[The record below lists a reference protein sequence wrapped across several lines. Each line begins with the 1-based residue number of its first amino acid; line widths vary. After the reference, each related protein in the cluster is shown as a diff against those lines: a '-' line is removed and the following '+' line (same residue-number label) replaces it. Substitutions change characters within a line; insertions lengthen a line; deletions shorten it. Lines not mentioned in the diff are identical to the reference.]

1 MEVVKEYISYLK
13 DKKKLS
19 ENTVSSYFIDIK
31 KYIEYLDQNEI
42 KISGVVENDIIGYL
56 IKLEKDNISVA
67 TVSRM
72 ISSIKSFHDYLFSN
86 HISKNNPAKS
96 IKKPKVEKNDLDILT
111 EVEIESLLNFPKL
124 ITPKQIRDKAIFE
137 VLYGTGMKVSEL
149 VEMNIDSVELDMDYI
164 CCSTNK
170 NQRIIPLSDITRLY
184 LEKYIKEYFIDA
196 DGLGIRR
203 ADVHPRV
210 TENIPQIV
218 EFIEELIVKGYAYES
233 NGDVYFDTQ
242 AFKSY
247 GKLSRQNLAELNI
260 GSRIEINEDKKNPM
274 DFALWKKKKEGEIG
288 WESPWS
294 EGRPGWHIEC
304 SVMSRRYLGDTI
316 DIHSGGQDLIF
327 PHHENEIA
335 QSEARSGKIF
345 SNYWVHNGYINID
358 NQKMSKSLNNF
369 FTVREISE
377 EMDLEIV
384 RFFMLSA
391 HYRGPVNYS
400 KDLLDQAKSGMMRLY
415 NSKNRM
421 EFLISMATGELKEDE
436 KANFEKLPLYKEEF
450 IKAMDD
456 DLNTADAITAIFE
469 LVTFINTTAND
480 DSSKAYVEAGLKLF
494 EELTG
499 VLNIVQK
506 KDDVDEAKIDDLIEK
521 RTLAKKSKD
530 FAESDRIRDEL
541 KEMGIELLD
550 TRQGTTWTKI
560 K

>member
-1 MEVVKEYISYLK
+1 MKLYNTLTRKKEEFIPIEDNKVRMYSCGPTVYNYFHIGNARPFIMFDLLRNYLIYRGYEVTFVQNFTDVDDKIIKRANEEGISPFEVA
-13 DKKKLS
+13 D
-19 ENTVSSYFIDIK
+19 
-31 KYIEYLDQNEI
+31 KYI
-42 KISGVVENDIIGYL
+42 
-56 IKLEKDNISVA
+56 A
-67 TVSRM
+67 
-72 ISSIKSFHDYLFSN
+72 
-86 HISKNNPAKS
+86 
-96 IKKPKVEKNDLDILT
+96 
-111 EVEIESLLNFPKL
+111 
-124 ITPKQIRDKAIFE
+124 
-137 VLYGTGMKVSEL
+137 
-149 VEMNIDSVELDMDYI
+149 
-164 CCSTNK
+164 
-170 NQRIIPLSDITRLY
+170 
-184 LEKYIKEYFIDA
+184 EYFRDA

-210 TENIPQIV
+210 TENIPQII
-218 EFIEELIVKGYAYES
+218 EFIEELIEKGYAYES
-233 NGDVYFDTQ
+233 AGDVYFDTQ
-242 AFKSY
+242 KFKDY
-247 GKLSRQNLAELNI
+247 GKLSRQNLAELNL
-260 GSRIEINEDKKNPM
+260 GSRIEVNEDKRHPM
-274 DFALWKKKKEGEIG
+274 DFALWKSKKEGEIG

-335 QSEARSGKIF
+335 QSEARSGKPF
-345 SNYWVHNGYINID
+345 SNFWVHNGYINID

-369 FTVREISE
+369 FTVREISD

-400 KDLLDQAKSGMMRLY
+400 KELLDQAKAGMTRLY

-421 EFLISMATGELKEDE
+421 EFLLSMAESGIREEE
-436 KANFEKLPLYKEEF
+436 KANLEKLPEF
-450 IKAMDD
+450 KKAFIDAMDD

-469 LVTFINTTAND
+469 LVSFVNTTAKD
-480 DSSKAYVEAGLKLF
+480 ESSKEYVEECLAIF
-494 EELTG
+494 SELTG
-499 VLNIVQK
+499 VLNIIQK
-506 KDDVDEAKIDDLIEK
+506 KDEVDEEKINELIEK
-521 RTLAKKSKD
+521 RTAAKKNKD

>member
-1 MEVVKEYISYLK
+1 MKLYNTLTRKKEEFIPIEDNKVRMYSCGPTVYNYFHIGNARPFIMFDLLRNYLIYRGYEVTFVQNFTDVD
-13 DKKKLS
+13 DK
-19 ENTVSSYFIDIK
+19 IIK
-31 KYIEYLDQNEI
+31 KANEEG
-42 KISGVVENDIIGYL
+42 IS
-56 IKLEKDNISVA
+56 
-67 TVSRM
+67 
-72 ISSIKSFHDYLFSN
+72 
-86 HISKNNPAKS
+86 P
-96 IKKPKVEKNDLDILT
+96 
-111 EVEIESLLNFPKL
+111 
-124 ITPKQIRDKAIFE
+124 FE
-137 VLYGTGMKVSEL
+137 VA
-149 VEMNIDSVELDMDYI
+149 D
-164 CCSTNK
+164 
-170 NQRIIPLSDITRLY
+170 
-184 LEKYIKEYFIDA
+184 KYIAEYFRDA

-210 TENIPQIV
+210 TENIPQII
-218 EFIEELIVKGYAYES
+218 EFIEELIEKGYAYES
-233 NGDVYFDTQ
+233 AGDVYFDTQ
-242 AFKSY
+242 KFKDY
-247 GKLSRQNLAELNI
+247 GKLSRQNLAELNL
-260 GSRIEINEDKKNPM
+260 GSRIEVNEDKRHPM
-274 DFALWKKKKEGEIG
+274 DFALWKSKKEGEIG

-335 QSEARSGKIF
+335 QSEARSGKPF
-345 SNYWVHNGYINID
+345 SNFWVHNGYINID

-369 FTVREISE
+369 FTVREISD

-400 KDLLDQAKSGMMRLY
+400 KELLDQAKAGMTRLY

-421 EFLISMATGELKEDE
+421 EFLLSMAESGIREEE
-436 KANFEKLPLYKEEF
+436 KANLEKLPEF
-450 IKAMDD
+450 KKAFIDAMDD

-469 LVTFINTTAND
+469 LVSFVNTTAKD
-480 DSSKAYVEAGLKLF
+480 ESSKEYIEQCLAIF
-494 EELTG
+494 SELTG
-499 VLNIVQK
+499 VLNIIQK
-506 KDDVDEAKIDDLIEK
+506 KDDVDEEKINELIEK
-521 RTLAKKSKD
+521 RTAAKKNKD

>member
-1 MEVVKEYISYLK
+1 MKLYNTLTRKKEEFIPIEDNKVRMYSCGPTVYNYFHIGNARPFIMFDLLRNYLIYRGYEVTFVQNFTDVDDKIIKRANEEGISPFEVA
-13 DKKKLS
+13 D
-19 ENTVSSYFIDIK
+19 
-31 KYIEYLDQNEI
+31 KYI
-42 KISGVVENDIIGYL
+42 
-56 IKLEKDNISVA
+56 A
-67 TVSRM
+67 
-72 ISSIKSFHDYLFSN
+72 
-86 HISKNNPAKS
+86 
-96 IKKPKVEKNDLDILT
+96 
-111 EVEIESLLNFPKL
+111 
-124 ITPKQIRDKAIFE
+124 
-137 VLYGTGMKVSEL
+137 
-149 VEMNIDSVELDMDYI
+149 
-164 CCSTNK
+164 
-170 NQRIIPLSDITRLY
+170 
-184 LEKYIKEYFIDA
+184 EYFRDA

-210 TENIPQIV
+210 TENIPQII
-218 EFIEELIVKGYAYES
+218 EFIEELIEKGYAYES
-233 NGDVYFDTQ
+233 AGDVYFDTQ
-242 AFKSY
+242 KFKDY
-247 GKLSRQNLAELNI
+247 GKLSRQNLAELNL
-260 GSRIEINEDKKNPM
+260 GSRIEVNEDKRHPM
-274 DFALWKKKKEGEIG
+274 DFALWKSKKEGEIG

-335 QSEARSGKIF
+335 QSEARSGKQF
-345 SNYWVHNGYINID
+345 SNFWVHNGYINID

-400 KDLLDQAKSGMMRLY
+400 KELLDQAKAGMTRLY

-421 EFLISMATGELKEDE
+421 EFLLSMAESGIREEE
-436 KANFEKLPLYKEEF
+436 KANLEKLPEF
-450 IKAMDD
+450 KKAFIDAMDD

-469 LVTFINTTAND
+469 LVSFVNTTAKD
-480 DSSKAYVEAGLKLF
+480 ESSKEYVEECLAIF
-494 EELTG
+494 SELTG
-499 VLNIVQK
+499 VLNIIQK
-506 KDDVDEAKIDDLIEK
+506 KDDVDEEKINELIEK
-521 RTLAKKSKD
+521 RTAAKKNKD

>member
-1 MEVVKEYISYLK
+1 MKLYNTLTRKKEEFIPIEDNKVRMYSCGPTVYNYFHIGNARPFIMFDLLRNYLIYRGYEVTFVQNFTDVDDKIIKRANEEGISPFEVA
-13 DKKKLS
+13 D
-19 ENTVSSYFIDIK
+19 
-31 KYIEYLDQNEI
+31 KYI
-42 KISGVVENDIIGYL
+42 
-56 IKLEKDNISVA
+56 A
-67 TVSRM
+67 
-72 ISSIKSFHDYLFSN
+72 
-86 HISKNNPAKS
+86 
-96 IKKPKVEKNDLDILT
+96 
-111 EVEIESLLNFPKL
+111 
-124 ITPKQIRDKAIFE
+124 
-137 VLYGTGMKVSEL
+137 
-149 VEMNIDSVELDMDYI
+149 
-164 CCSTNK
+164 
-170 NQRIIPLSDITRLY
+170 
-184 LEKYIKEYFIDA
+184 EYFGDA

-210 TENIPQIV
+210 TENIPQII
-218 EFIEELIVKGYAYES
+218 EFIEELIEKGYAYES
-233 NGDVYFDTQ
+233 AGDVYFDTQ
-242 AFKSY
+242 KFKDY
-247 GKLSRQNLAELNI
+247 GKLSRQNLAELNL
-260 GSRIEINEDKKNPM
+260 GSRIEVNEDKRHPM
-274 DFALWKKKKEGEIG
+274 DFALWKSKKEGEIG

-335 QSEARSGKIF
+335 QSEARSGKPF
-345 SNYWVHNGYINID
+345 SNFWVHNGYINID

-369 FTVREISE
+369 FTVREISD

-400 KDLLDQAKSGMMRLY
+400 KELLDQAKAGMTRLY

-421 EFLISMATGELKEDE
+421 EFLLSMAESGIREEE
-436 KANFEKLPLYKEEF
+436 KANLEKLPEF
-450 IKAMDD
+450 KKAFIDAMDD

-469 LVTFINTTAND
+469 LVSFVNTTAKD
-480 DSSKAYVEAGLKLF
+480 ESSKEYIEQCLAIF
-494 EELTG
+494 SELTG
-499 VLNIVQK
+499 VLNIIQK
-506 KDDVDEAKIDDLIEK
+506 KDDVDEENINELIEK
-521 RTLAKKSKD
+521 RTAAKKNKD

>member
-1 MEVVKEYISYLK
+1 MKLYNTLTRKKEEFIPIEDNKVRMYSCGPTVYNYFHIGNARPFIMFDLLRNYLIYRGYEVTFVQNFTDVDDKIIKRANEEGISPFEVA
-13 DKKKLS
+13 D
-19 ENTVSSYFIDIK
+19 
-31 KYIEYLDQNEI
+31 KYI
-42 KISGVVENDIIGYL
+42 
-56 IKLEKDNISVA
+56 A
-67 TVSRM
+67 
-72 ISSIKSFHDYLFSN
+72 
-86 HISKNNPAKS
+86 
-96 IKKPKVEKNDLDILT
+96 
-111 EVEIESLLNFPKL
+111 
-124 ITPKQIRDKAIFE
+124 
-137 VLYGTGMKVSEL
+137 
-149 VEMNIDSVELDMDYI
+149 
-164 CCSTNK
+164 
-170 NQRIIPLSDITRLY
+170 
-184 LEKYIKEYFIDA
+184 EYFRDA

-210 TENIPQIV
+210 TENIPQIID
-218 EFIEELIVKGYAYES
+218 FIEELIEKGYAYES
-233 NGDVYFDTQ
+233 AGDVYFDTQ
-242 AFKSY
+242 KFKDY
-247 GKLSRQNLAELNI
+247 GKLSRQNLAELNL
-260 GSRIEINEDKKNPM
+260 GSRIEVNEDKRHPM
-274 DFALWKKKKEGEIG
+274 DFALWKSKKEGEIG

-335 QSEARSGKIF
+335 QSEARSGKPF
-345 SNYWVHNGYINID
+345 SNFWVHNGYINID

-369 FTVREISE
+369 FTVREISD

-400 KDLLDQAKSGMMRLY
+400 KELLDQAKAGMTRLY

-421 EFLISMATGELKEDE
+421 EFLLSMAESGIREEE
-436 KANFEKLPLYKEEF
+436 KANLEKLPEF
-450 IKAMDD
+450 KKAFIDAMDD

-469 LVTFINTTAND
+469 LVSFVNTTAKD
-480 DSSKAYVEAGLKLF
+480 ESSKEYIEQCLAIF
-494 EELTG
+494 SELTG
-499 VLNIVQK
+499 VLNIIQK
-506 KDDVDEAKIDDLIEK
+506 KDEVDEEKINELIEK
-521 RTLAKKSKD
+521 RTAAKKNKD

>member
-1 MEVVKEYISYLK
+1 MKLYNTLTRKKEEFIPIEDNKVRMYSCGPTVYNYFHIGNARPFIMFDLLRNYLIYRGYEVTFVQNFTDVDDKIIKRANEEGISPFEVA
-13 DKKKLS
+13 D
-19 ENTVSSYFIDIK
+19 
-31 KYIEYLDQNEI
+31 KYI
-42 KISGVVENDIIGYL
+42 
-56 IKLEKDNISVA
+56 A
-67 TVSRM
+67 
-72 ISSIKSFHDYLFSN
+72 
-86 HISKNNPAKS
+86 
-96 IKKPKVEKNDLDILT
+96 
-111 EVEIESLLNFPKL
+111 
-124 ITPKQIRDKAIFE
+124 
-137 VLYGTGMKVSEL
+137 
-149 VEMNIDSVELDMDYI
+149 
-164 CCSTNK
+164 
-170 NQRIIPLSDITRLY
+170 
-184 LEKYIKEYFIDA
+184 EYFRDA

-210 TENIPQIV
+210 TENIPQII
-218 EFIEELIVKGYAYES
+218 EFIEELIEKGYAYES
-233 NGDVYFDTQ
+233 AGDVYFDTQ
-242 AFKSY
+242 KFKDY
-247 GKLSRQNLAELNI
+247 GKLSRQNLAELNL
-260 GSRIEINEDKKNPM
+260 GSRIEVNEDKRHPM
-274 DFALWKKKKEGEIG
+274 DFALWKSKKEGEIG

-335 QSEARSGKIF
+335 QSEARSGKPF
-345 SNYWVHNGYINID
+345 SNFWVHNGYINID

-369 FTVREISE
+369 FTVREISD

-400 KDLLDQAKSGMMRLY
+400 KELLDQAKAGMTRLY

-421 EFLISMATGELKEDE
+421 EFLLSMAESGIREEE
-436 KANFEKLPLYKEEF
+436 KANLEKLPEF
-450 IKAMDD
+450 KKAFIDAMDD

-469 LVTFINTTAND
+469 LVSFVNTTAKD
-480 DSSKAYVEAGLKLF
+480 ESSKEYVEECLAIF
-494 EELTG
+494 SELTG
-499 VLNIVQK
+499 VLNIIQK
-506 KDDVDEAKIDDLIEK
+506 KDDVDEEKINELIEK
-521 RTLAKKSKD
+521 RTAAKKNKD

>member
-1 MEVVKEYISYLK
+1 MKLYNTLTRKKEEFIPIEDNKVRMYSCGPTVYNYFHIGNARPFIMFDLLRNYLIYRGYEVTFVQNFTDVDDKIIKRANEEGISPFEVA
-13 DKKKLS
+13 D
-19 ENTVSSYFIDIK
+19 
-31 KYIEYLDQNEI
+31 KYI
-42 KISGVVENDIIGYL
+42 
-56 IKLEKDNISVA
+56 A
-67 TVSRM
+67 
-72 ISSIKSFHDYLFSN
+72 
-86 HISKNNPAKS
+86 
-96 IKKPKVEKNDLDILT
+96 
-111 EVEIESLLNFPKL
+111 
-124 ITPKQIRDKAIFE
+124 
-137 VLYGTGMKVSEL
+137 
-149 VEMNIDSVELDMDYI
+149 
-164 CCSTNK
+164 
-170 NQRIIPLSDITRLY
+170 
-184 LEKYIKEYFIDA
+184 EYFRDA

-210 TENIPQIV
+210 TENIPQII
-218 EFIEELIVKGYAYES
+218 EFIEELIEKGYAYES
-233 NGDVYFDTQ
+233 AGDVYFDTQ
-242 AFKSY
+242 KFKDY
-247 GKLSRQNLAELNI
+247 GKLSRQNLAELNL
-260 GSRIEINEDKKNPM
+260 GSRIEVNEDKRHPM
-274 DFALWKKKKEGEIG
+274 DFALWKSKKEGEIG

-335 QSEARSGKIF
+335 QSEARSGKQF
-345 SNYWVHNGYINID
+345 SNFWVHNGYINID

-369 FTVREISE
+369 FTVREISD

-400 KDLLDQAKSGMMRLY
+400 KELLDQAKAGMTRLY

-421 EFLISMATGELKEDE
+421 EFLLSMAESGIREEE
-436 KANFEKLPLYKEEF
+436 KANLEKLPEF
-450 IKAMDD
+450 KKAFIDAMDD

-469 LVTFINTTAND
+469 LVSFVNTTAKD
-480 DSSKAYVEAGLKLF
+480 ESSKEYVEECLAIF
-494 EELTG
+494 SELTG
-499 VLNIVQK
+499 VLNIIQK
-506 KDDVDEAKIDDLIEK
+506 KDEVDEEKINELIEK
-521 RTLAKKSKD
+521 RTAAKKNKD

>member
-1 MEVVKEYISYLK
+1 MKLYNTLTRKKEEFIPIEDNKVRMYSCGPTVYNYFHIGNARPFIMFDLLRNYLIYRGYEVTFVQNFTDVDDKIIKRANEEGISPFEVA
-13 DKKKLS
+13 D
-19 ENTVSSYFIDIK
+19 
-31 KYIEYLDQNEI
+31 KYI
-42 KISGVVENDIIGYL
+42 
-56 IKLEKDNISVA
+56 A
-67 TVSRM
+67 
-72 ISSIKSFHDYLFSN
+72 
-86 HISKNNPAKS
+86 
-96 IKKPKVEKNDLDILT
+96 
-111 EVEIESLLNFPKL
+111 
-124 ITPKQIRDKAIFE
+124 
-137 VLYGTGMKVSEL
+137 
-149 VEMNIDSVELDMDYI
+149 
-164 CCSTNK
+164 
-170 NQRIIPLSDITRLY
+170 
-184 LEKYIKEYFIDA
+184 EYFRDA

-210 TENIPQIV
+210 TENIPQII
-218 EFIEELIVKGYAYES
+218 EFIEELIEKGYAYES
-233 NGDVYFDTQ
+233 AGDVYFDTQ
-242 AFKSY
+242 KFKDY
-247 GKLSRQNLAELNI
+247 GKLSRQNLAELNL
-260 GSRIEINEDKKNPM
+260 GSRIEVNEDKRHPM
-274 DFALWKKKKEGEIG
+274 DFALWKSKKEGEIG

-335 QSEARSGKIF
+335 QSEARSGKPF
-345 SNYWVHNGYINID
+345 SNFWVHNGYINID

-369 FTVREISE
+369 FTVREISD

-400 KDLLDQAKSGMMRLY
+400 KELLDQAKAGMTRLY

-421 EFLISMATGELKEDE
+421 EFLLSMAESGIREEE
-436 KANFEKLPLYKEEF
+436 KANLEKLPEF
-450 IKAMDD
+450 KKAFIDAMDD

-469 LVTFINTTAND
+469 LVSFVNTTAKD
-480 DSSKAYVEAGLKLF
+480 ESSKEYVEECLELF
-494 EELTG
+494 SELTG
-499 VLNIVQK
+499 VLNIIQK
-506 KDDVDEAKIDDLIEK
+506 KDDVDEEKINELIEK
-521 RTLAKKSKD
+521 RTAAKKNKD

>member
-1 MEVVKEYISYLK
+1 MKLYNTLTRKKEEFIPIEDNKVRMYSCGPTVYNYFHIGNARPFIMFDLLRNYLIYRGYEVTFVQNFTDVD
-13 DKKKLS
+13 DK
-19 ENTVSSYFIDIK
+19 IIK
-31 KYIEYLDQNEI
+31 KANEEG
-42 KISGVVENDIIGYL
+42 IS
-56 IKLEKDNISVA
+56 
-67 TVSRM
+67 
-72 ISSIKSFHDYLFSN
+72 
-86 HISKNNPAKS
+86 P
-96 IKKPKVEKNDLDILT
+96 
-111 EVEIESLLNFPKL
+111 
-124 ITPKQIRDKAIFE
+124 FE
-137 VLYGTGMKVSEL
+137 VA
-149 VEMNIDSVELDMDYI
+149 D
-164 CCSTNK
+164 
-170 NQRIIPLSDITRLY
+170 
-184 LEKYIKEYFIDA
+184 KYIAEYFRDA

-210 TENIPQIV
+210 TENIPQII
-218 EFIEELIVKGYAYES
+218 EFIEELIEKGYAYES
-233 NGDVYFDTQ
+233 AGDVYFDTQ
-242 AFKSY
+242 KFKDY
-247 GKLSRQNLAELNI
+247 GKLSRQNLAELNL
-260 GSRIEINEDKKNPM
+260 GSRIEVNEDKRHPM
-274 DFALWKKKKEGEIG
+274 DFALWKSKKEGEIG

-335 QSEARSGKIF
+335 QSEARSGKPF
-345 SNYWVHNGYINID
+345 SNFWVHNGYINID

-369 FTVREISE
+369 FTVREISD

-400 KDLLDQAKSGMMRLY
+400 KELLDQAKAGMTRLY

-421 EFLISMATGELKEDE
+421 EFLLSMAESGIREEE
-436 KANFEKLPLYKEEF
+436 KANLEKLPEF
-450 IKAMDD
+450 KKAFIDAMDD

-469 LVTFINTTAND
+469 LVSFVNTTAKD
-480 DSSKAYVEAGLKLF
+480 ESSKEYVEECLAIF
-494 EELTG
+494 SELTG
-499 VLNIVQK
+499 VLNIIQK
-506 KDDVDEAKIDDLIEK
+506 KDDVDEEKINELIEK
-521 RTLAKKSKD
+521 RTAAKKNKD

>member
-1 MEVVKEYISYLK
+1 MKLYNTLTRKKEEFIPIEDNKVRMYSCGPTVYNYFHIGNARPFIMFDLLRNYLIYRGYEVTFVQNFTDVDDKIIKRANEEGISPFEVA
-13 DKKKLS
+13 D
-19 ENTVSSYFIDIK
+19 
-31 KYIEYLDQNEI
+31 KYI
-42 KISGVVENDIIGYL
+42 
-56 IKLEKDNISVA
+56 A
-67 TVSRM
+67 
-72 ISSIKSFHDYLFSN
+72 
-86 HISKNNPAKS
+86 
-96 IKKPKVEKNDLDILT
+96 
-111 EVEIESLLNFPKL
+111 
-124 ITPKQIRDKAIFE
+124 
-137 VLYGTGMKVSEL
+137 
-149 VEMNIDSVELDMDYI
+149 
-164 CCSTNK
+164 
-170 NQRIIPLSDITRLY
+170 
-184 LEKYIKEYFIDA
+184 EYFRDA

-210 TENIPQIV
+210 TENIPQII
-218 EFIEELIVKGYAYES
+218 EFIEELIEKGYAYES
-233 NGDVYFDTQ
+233 AGDVYFDTQ
-242 AFKSY
+242 KFKDY
-247 GKLSRQNLAELNI
+247 GKLSRQNLAELNL
-260 GSRIEINEDKKNPM
+260 GSRIEVNEDKRHPM
-274 DFALWKKKKEGEIG
+274 DFALWKSKKEGEIG

-335 QSEARSGKIF
+335 QSEARSGKPF
-345 SNYWVHNGYINID
+345 SNFWVHNGYINID

-369 FTVREISE
+369 FTVREISD

-400 KDLLDQAKSGMMRLY
+400 KELLDQAKAGMTRLY

-421 EFLISMATGELKEDE
+421 EFLLSMAESGIREEE
-436 KANFEKLPLYKEEF
+436 KANLEKLPEF
-450 IKAMDD
+450 KKAFIDAMDD

-469 LVTFINTTAND
+469 LVSFVNTTAKD
-480 DSSKAYVEAGLKLF
+480 ESSKEYVEECLAIF
-494 EELTG
+494 SELTG
-499 VLNIVQK
+499 VLNIIQK
-506 KDDVDEAKIDDLIEK
+506 KDDVDEDKINELIEK
-521 RTLAKKSKD
+521 RTAAKKNKD